1 MCNHSNYTTIELTK
15 NSTTTLDIL
24 DTELLPSTCFY
35 ISKMVIQGLDQ
46 TYSLSIVL
54 ECKMIQSTN
63 RRYWT
68 GVPASRVGPTV
79 VLLSSNA
86 SYLFTETRNDTG
98 TRLERDLNKI

>member
-1 MCNHSNYTTIELTK
+1 
-15 NSTTTLDIL
+15 
-24 DTELLPSTCFY
+24 
-35 ISKMVIQGLDQ
+35 
-46 TYSLSIVL
+46 
-54 ECKMIQSTN
+54 MIQSTN